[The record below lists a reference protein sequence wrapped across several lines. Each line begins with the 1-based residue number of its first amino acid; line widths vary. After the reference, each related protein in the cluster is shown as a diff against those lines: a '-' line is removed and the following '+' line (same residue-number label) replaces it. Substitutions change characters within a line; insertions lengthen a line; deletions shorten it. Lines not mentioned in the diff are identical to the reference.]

1 MFLNRVAIAV
11 QASRRGIKEFFPDLE
26 VIKRVN

>member
-11 QASRRGIKEFFPDLE
+11 QASRRGLKEFFPDLE
-26 VIKRVN
+26 VIKS